1 MYFPVHYTPRF
12 GRADETAVVSACTL
26 MSLFQSTILKILGGE
41 LEASEGTIVKSSAT
55 LRLAYLKQ
63 EFAESLVPMRTLREE
78 LLSAFVEEQQILA
91 DIAQCEAELAQTVTD
106 TVRMDAV
113 LVRMQRL
120 HDLAD
125 AKQCYALAARV
136 DKVMASMGF
145 APEDGQLLV
154 GSFSG
159 GWKMRIGLAK
169 ILLLDP

>member
-1 MYFPVHYTPRF
+1 M
-12 GRADETAVVSACTL
+12 
-26 MSLFQSTILKILGGE
+26 Q
-41 LEASEGTIVKSSAT
+41 SSAN

-63 EFAESLVPMRTLREE
+63 EFAESLVSTRTLREE

-91 DIAQCEAELAQTVTD
+91 DIAQCEQELAQTVTD

-113 LVRMQRL
+113 LARMQRL

-169 ILLLDP
+169 ILLLDPYVHSLSLSALLVMCIPSAVDLWTNRVGVFACLCVGQ